1 MKPEQERLRNLLY
14 ETITML
20 CKNGLSY
27 KRALKV
33 QGLLAVTV
41 DDDDVFIVHLNDRI
55 EDAIGGFV
63 IPVDCNGIVEP
74 HASSTSNASKQLPNV
89 SQGFTGNAHIQQF
102 ELFSDHTNA
111 ASAASER
118 TESDISQ
125 EPLSCKFL
133 KVEPLA
139 DDCEENADGM
149 DLLAHDV
156 SLEQTNDEG
165 VVAEAG
171 LDQQETPFG
180 INLAC
185 SSSQNFTSAID
196 YRVVCDSDSEIAD
209 VSRKDSGSDVKVTVP
224 VVSSSLKPISAVP
237 DRSLNRGA
245 AVQGN
250 PTFPNLC
257 IDTSLIAV
265 AEGVA
270 ASKLAFPKLVR
281 SFLPVVPGFTNQQ
294 QARDWIYPLPFC

>member
-33 QGLLAVTV
+33 QGLLAITV

-63 IPVDCNGIVEP
+63 IPVDCNGLVEP
-74 HASSTSNASKQLPNV
+74 RANSTSSASKQLPNV
-89 SQGFTGNAHIQQF
+89 SQGFTGNANIQQF
-102 ELFSDHTNA
+102 ELFNDHTNTV
-111 ASAASER
+111 SGSER
-118 TESDISQ
+118 TESDVSQ
-125 EPLSCKFL
+125 EPLSREPLSCKIL

-149 DLLAHDV
+149 DLVVHEAP
-156 SLEQTNDEG
+156 LEQTKDES
-165 VVAEAG
+165 VMVEAES
-171 LDQQETPFG
+171 DQQETAFG
-180 INLAC
+180 MNLAC
-185 SSSQNFTSAID
+185 SSSQNFPSAID

-209 VSRKDSGSDVKVTVP
+209 VSRKDSGSDVKITVP
-224 VVSSSLKPISAVP
+224 VVSSSLKAVSGVP
-237 DRSLNRGA
+237 DRGPNRGT

-250 PTFPNLC
+250 PAFPNLC
-257 IDTSLIAV
+257 IDTSLLAA
-265 AEGVA
+265 AEGA
-270 ASKLAFPKLVR
+270 ATKLALPKLVR
-281 SFLPVVPGFTNQQ
+281 SFLPVVPGFPSHQQ
-294 QARDWIYPLPFC
+294 V